1 MRKKILHKLDK
12 KKLQRKHST
21 AYSPKTKTSMLRKR
35 PNNLYR
41 SRSSSDGSLT
51 TDHHNNHKNDD
62 YDGSKG
68 KTSNIPRL
76 LIVFLLMIMGAIG
89 IVEYWNPKSL
99 QDFGRGL
106 EASMSE
112 ASVRGALTNGNSS
125 SGSDQVHVIFS
136 TDCSAFQHWQ
146 SYLVAFSAYQV
157 CGDFFLILLVT
168 LCVLIR
174 IFEGETT

>member
-1 MRKKILHKLDK
+1 MRKFFFHKLDK
-12 KKLQRKHST
+12 KNLQRKHST

-35 PNNLYR
+35 
-41 SRSSSDGSLT
+41 RSSSDGSFT
-51 TDHHNNHKNDD
+51 TDHHNNFKNDD

-76 LIVFLLMIMGAIG
+76 LIVFLSMIIGAIG
-89 IVEYWNPKSL
+89 VVEYWNPKSL

-106 EASMSE
+106 EAGMSE

-125 SGSDQVHVIFS
+125 SSSDQVHVIFS

-146 SYLVAFSAYQV
+146 SYLLAFSAYQV
-157 CGDFFLILLVT
+157 CGDFF
-168 LCVLIR
+168 
-174 IFEGETT
+174 